1 MLKSLIRTGAA
12 ALLAASFGLTSLP
25 ASADGGVGEALSTT
39 VVRDA
44 SAALKHAMTAP
55 KAKKSPK
62 SLVAQVPPVAQQP
75 VGGAQQV
82 GFPTGFSYTADLSV
96 AYPYGNIG
104 TYGKK
109 WLPGGGDLVAG
120 YGFNPT
126 TRFVASYYEI
136 QHYPVGF
143 NSGTT
148 PLYLQGFQNPIGCV
162 DLSGGTA
169 GGCAPISSQLD
180 LTTKDKFLLLNF
192 EKLVSIKLPHGRA
205 LPIVLTPTY
214 VSRTS
219 TVAASNGNTDVIP
232 FEPNAPFGFPVTG
245 VHTRTAQVWSLGVT
259 VPFLKTSK
267 MFGTF
272 TIAPGWL
279 GHTAGVNQVNKAQL
293 YQIAY
298 LEYTPNSRTK
308 FFFEPQSSRDYL
320 PTDPYAQHL
329 FAYFLGASERVG
341 KIGFVQLV
349 LNSGGPTNEGAYGIQ
364 GLTCQAL
371 PCGQNPV
378 VPTIGGLKATQI
390 QLQFG
395 IGSPSVIQF

>member
-1 MLKSLIRTGAA
+1 MHKALIQLGVAVA
-12 ALLAASFGLTSLP
+12 LAASFAVVSVP
-25 ASADGGVGEALSTT
+25 AAADGVGDALSAT

-44 SAALKHAMTAP
+44 SSALKNAMATP
-55 KAKKSPK
+55 KPK
-62 SLVAQVPPVAQQP
+62 QGLIAQVPPVAQQP
-75 VGGAQQV
+75 VGGAAQI
-82 GFPTGFSYTADLSV
+82 GLPTGFTYTADLSA

-104 TYGKK
+104 TFGKK
-109 WLPGGGDLVAG
+109 WLPGGGDAVLG

-126 TRFVASYYEI
+126 TRFLASYYEI

-143 NSGTT
+143 NSGTV

-162 DLSGGTA
+162 DLGGGSA
-169 GGCAPISSQLD
+169 NGCAPISNQLD
-180 LTTKDKFLLLNF
+180 LTVKDRFLLLNL
-192 EKLVSIKLPHGRA
+192 EKLFTIKLPEGRA

-214 VSRTS
+214 VSRWS
-219 TVAASNGNTDVIP
+219 TVAASNGNSDVVA
-232 FEPNAPFGFPVTG
+232 FEPNAPFGFPITG
-245 VHTRTAQVWSLGVT
+245 VHTRTAQVWSLGIT
-259 VPFLKTSK
+259 VPFLKTPK

-272 TIAPGWL
+272 TVAPGYL
-279 GHTAGVNQVNKAQL
+279 VHTAGINGVNTAQL

-308 FFFEPQSSRDYL
+308 LFFEPQSSRDYL

-341 KIGFVQLV
+341 KYGFVQVV
-349 LNSGGPTNEGAYGIQ
+349 LNSGGPTNEGSYGIES
-364 GLTCQAL
+364 LTCQAL
-371 PCGQNPV
+371 PCGSNPV
-378 VPTIGGLKATQI
+378 VPTIGGLKATQL

>member
-1 MLKSLIRTGAA
+1 MLKALIRSSVA
-12 ALLAASFGLTSLP
+12 ALVAASFGLTTLP
-25 ASADGGVGEALSTT
+25 ASADGVGEALSAT

-44 SAALKHAMTAP
+44 SAALKSTMNAQKP
-55 KAKKSPK
+55 KKA
-62 SLVAQVPPVAQQP
+62 LIAQVPPVAQQP
-75 VGGAQQV
+75 VGGPAQI
-82 GFPTGFSYTADLSV
+82 GLPTGFTYTGDLSV

-104 TYGKK
+104 TFGKK
-109 WLPGGGDLVAG
+109 WLPGGGDAVLG

-126 TRFVASYYEI
+126 TRFLASYYEI

-143 NSGTT
+143 NSGTA

-162 DLSGGTA
+162 DLGGGTA
-169 GGCAPISSQLD
+169 NGCAPISSQLN
-180 LTTKDKFLLLNF
+180 LTTKDRFLLLNL
-192 EKLVSIKLPHGRA
+192 EKLFAIKMHGGRV

-214 VSRTS
+214 VSRWS
-219 TVAASNGNTDVIP
+219 TVAASNGNSDIIP
-232 FEPNAPFGFPVTG
+232 FEPNAPFGFPITG
-245 VHTRTAQVWSLGVT
+245 VHTRTAQVWSLGIT
-259 VPFLKTSK
+259 VPFLKTPK

-272 TIAPGWL
+272 TVAPGYL
-279 GHTAGVNQVNKAQL
+279 VHTAGVNGVNNAQL

-298 LEYTPNSRTK
+298 LEYTPNARTK

-329 FAYFLGASERVG
+329 MAYFLGASERIG
-341 KIGFVQLV
+341 KAGFVQLV
-349 LNSGGPTNEGAYGIQ
+349 LNSGGPTNEGSYGIQ
-364 GLTCQAL
+364 ALTCQAL
-371 PCGQNPV
+371 PCGSNPV